1 MAKDD
6 LVVVLKIKNG
16 ALYIWRNGLGLNQS
30 QAAKMLGVDPSFY
43 GLIESLKWNPTK
55 AKACGKFWKD
65 RAVSISLIIG
75 KKPEEIWP
83 DSVLKCKAGIGAIV
97 FDSDLLQRRLNSYD
111 ASCNLLG
118 ENNAEGNRIE
128 ARLEIGRIINTY
140 INRKEKTHT
149 AWTSAEAKKKRVSIL
164 VGYFVEE
171 KTLRELGVEYNLTAE
186 RIRGIIHKVLRHLRG
201 VDVKQHSDEHAGTD
215 RIAKCRG

>member
-1 MAKDD
+1 MARDD

-16 ALYIWRNGLGLNQS
+16 AIYIWRNNLGLNQS
-30 QAAKMLGVDPSFY
+30 QAAKMLGVDPCLY
-43 GLIESLKWNPTK
+43 GLIENLKWNPT
-55 AKACGKFWKD
+55 AKSRNKFWKN

-83 DSVLKCKAGIGAIV
+83 DSVLKCKAGIGAIA

-128 ARLEIGRIINTY
+128 ARHDIDHVIDKY
-140 INRKEKTHT
+140 INRKEKTHHE
-149 AWTSAEAKKKRVSIL
+149 WSSVEVKKKGVSIL

-186 RIRGIIHKVLRHLRG
+186 RIRGIICKVLRHLRG
-201 VDVKQHSDEHAGTD
+201 IDADEHSDEHAGTE
-215 RIAKCRG
+215 RIAKYCE